1 MGGVRCKEDWMGM
14 GGERWE
20 EDGTGMGGVRMGW
33 RRWGV
38 RSPGGVCSC
47 ALADESNIVYRLLTV
62 RLQFYFTTGQCHHG

>member
-1 MGGVRCKEDWMGM
+1 MGM

-33 RRWGV
+33 RWWGV

-47 ALADESNIVYRLLTV
+47 SLADKGNVVYQLLTI
-62 RLQFYFTTGQCHHG
+62 RLQFYFATGQCHHG